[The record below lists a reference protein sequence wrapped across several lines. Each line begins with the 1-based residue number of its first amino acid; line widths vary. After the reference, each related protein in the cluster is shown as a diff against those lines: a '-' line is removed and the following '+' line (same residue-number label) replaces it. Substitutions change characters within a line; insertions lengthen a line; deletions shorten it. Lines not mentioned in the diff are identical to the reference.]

1 MPIIKNIRNYIKK
14 WLFPDFSHIDSNNF
28 LSIQNDK
35 TLSAVNPNTALTF
48 STVFACVRVI
58 AETIAT
64 LPLFVYKI
72 NGNNKVK
79 AKDHSLYSL
88 LHDSP
93 NEECT
98 SVSFI
103 ESLITQ
109 LLLQGNGF
117 VEVVRDN
124 FNRVTEL
131 YLIDSNKIRIF
142 RDSNGNKMFEYYDD
156 GEIITL
162 SPSQVMHIAGLGW
175 NGVVGYSPISM
186 MRKQIATG
194 LYQDNF
200 ALDFFSKGVKK
211 TPILTHP
218 EHLSKEAK
226 ENMKKSFWDAWNN
239 GIVVL
244 EEGLKAE
251 FATMNLSDAQ
261 FLESRRFSVEE
272 ICRVFRVPPH
282 LIGDLSRSTNNNIEH
297 QSIEFVTHTIRPWCV
312 RIEKALN
319 GYLLNN
325 LERKKYN
332 IEFNLDG
339 LLRGDSLTR
348 QQANQIKLNNGVF
361 TRNEWRRQENLNE
374 VEDEYGDEYFCS
386 QQIRPI
392 KSVYAESTHQKVP
405 TRQSVGETSENES
418 NQDFN
423 INNNENKKLEEEE
436 KDAGKQQ

>member
-1 MPIIKNIRNYIKK
+1 M
-14 WLFPDFSHIDSNNF
+14 
-28 LSIQNDK
+28 
-35 TLSAVNPNTALTF
+35 
-48 STVFACVRVI
+48 
-58 AETIAT
+58 
-64 LPLFVYKI
+64 
-72 NGNNKVK
+72 
-79 AKDHSLYSL
+79 
-88 LHDSP
+88 
-93 NEECT
+93 
-98 SVSFI
+98 
-103 ESLITQ
+103 
-109 LLLQGNGF
+109 
-117 VEVVRDN
+117 
-124 FNRVTEL
+124 
-131 YLIDSNKIRIF
+131 
-142 RDSNGNKMFEYYDD
+142 
-156 GEIITL
+156 
-162 SPSQVMHIAGLGW
+162 
-175 NGVVGYSPISM
+175 
-186 MRKQIATG
+186 
-194 LYQDNF
+194 
-200 ALDFFSKGVKK
+200 
-211 TPILTHP
+211 
-218 EHLSKEAK
+218 
-226 ENMKKSFWDAWNN
+226 
-239 GIVVL
+239 L

-392 KSVYAESTHQKVP
+392 KSVYE
-405 TRQSVGETSENES
+405 ETKESEN

-423 INNNENKKLEEEE
+423 INNNENKKLEEENKNASE
-436 KDAGKQQ
+436 E

>member
-1 MPIIKNIRNYIKK
+1 MAVFKKISNTITK
-14 WLFPDFSHIDSNNF
+14 WLFPDFSHFNGSNF

-58 AETIAT
+58 AESIAT
-64 LPLFVYKI
+64 LPLFVYEK
-72 NGNNKVK
+72 NGNNKTK
-79 AKDHSLYSL
+79 AINHPLYSL
-88 LHDSP
+88 LHDAP
-93 NEECT
+93 NDECT

-109 LLLQGNGF
+109 VLLQGNGF
-117 VEVVRDN
+117 VEVVKDN

-131 YLIDSNKIRIF
+131 YLIDSNKIKVY

-156 GEIITL
+156 GQIITM
-162 SPSQVMHIAGLGW
+162 SSAQVMHIAGLGW
-175 NGVVGYSPISM
+175 NGIIGYSPIGM
-186 MRKQIATG
+186 MRKQITTG

-200 ALDFFSKGVKK
+200 ALNFFSNGVKK
-211 TPILTHP
+211 VPIITHP
-218 EHLSKEAK
+218 QTLSKEAK
-226 ENMKKSFWDAWNN
+226 NNLKESFREAWDK

-244 EEGLKAE
+244 EEGMKVE
-251 FATMNLSDAQ
+251 PITMNLSDAQ

-319 GYLLNN
+319 SYLLSSS
-325 LERKKYN
+325 ERKKYY

-339 LLRGDSLTR
+339 LLRGDSLKR
-348 QQANQIKLNNGVF
+348 QQANQIKFNNGVLS
-361 TRNEWRRQENLNE
+361 RNEWRQMENLNE
-374 VEDEYGDEYFCS
+374 VADEYGDKYFIS
-386 QQIRPI
+386 QQSRLIEDIEGAISEDDTYEPI
-392 KSVYAESTHQKVP
+392 
-405 TRQSVGETSENES
+405 SEDDTYEPINKEDS
-418 NQDFN
+418 N
-423 INNNENKKLEEEE
+423 INDKNKKIEKENK
-436 KDAGKQQ
+436 DANKQ

>member
-1 MPIIKNIRNYIKK
+1 MSVIKNIGNYIKK
-14 WLFPDFSHIDSNNF
+14 WLFPDFSHIDGSNF

-79 AKDHSLYSL
+79 AKAHSLYSL

-109 LLLQGNGF
+109 ILLQGNGF

-131 YLIDSNKIRIF
+131 YLIDSNKIKVY
-142 RDSNGNKMFEYYDD
+142 RDSNGNKMFEYSDD
-156 GEIITL
+156 GKIITL
-162 SPSQVMHIAGLGW
+162 SPLQVMHIAGLGW
-175 NGVVGYSPISM
+175 NGVIGYSPIAM
-186 MRKQIATG
+186 MRKQITTG

-200 ALDFFSKGVKK
+200 ALDFFSNGVKK
-211 TPILTHP
+211 VPIISHP
-218 EHLSKEAK
+218 KQLSKEAK
-226 ENMKKSFWDAWNN
+226 INLKESFRTAWET

-244 EEGLKAE
+244 EEDMKIE
-251 FATMNLSDAQ
+251 PVTMNLSDAQ

-319 GYLLNN
+319 GCLLSG

-339 LLRGDSLTR
+339 LLRGDTLTR
-348 QQANQIKLNNGVF
+348 QQANQIKLNNGVL
-361 TRNEWRRQENLNE
+361 TRNEWRILENLNE

-392 KSVYAESTHQKVP
+392 KSVYAERHLAEGT
-405 TRQSVGETSENES
+405 QSVGETSENEGYK
-418 NQDFN
+418 DF
-423 INNNENKKLEEEE
+423 NNENTENKASRTSE
-436 KDAGKQQ
+436 

>member
-1 MPIIKNIRNYIKK
+1 M
-14 WLFPDFSHIDSNNF
+14 
-28 LSIQNDK
+28 
-35 TLSAVNPNTALTF
+35 
-48 STVFACVRVI
+48 
-58 AETIAT
+58 
-64 LPLFVYKI
+64 
-72 NGNNKVK
+72 
-79 AKDHSLYSL
+79 
-88 LHDSP
+88 HDSP
-93 NEECT
+93 NEEST

-109 LLLQGNGF
+109 ILLQGNGF

-131 YLIDSNKIRIF
+131 YLIDSNKIKIY
-142 RDSNGNKMFEYYDD
+142 RDSNGNKMFEYSDD

-175 NGVVGYSPISM
+175 NGVIGYSPIAM
-186 MRKQIATG
+186 MRKQITTG

-200 ALDFFSKGVKK
+200 ALDFFSNGVKK
-211 TPILTHP
+211 VPIISHP
-218 EHLSKEAK
+218 EQLSADAKRNLKE
-226 ENMKKSFWDAWNN
+226 SFREAWEK

-244 EEGLKAE
+244 EEGMKIDPI
-251 FATMNLSDAQ
+251 TMNLSDAQ

-339 LLRGDSLTR
+339 LLRGDTLTR
-348 QQANQIKLNNGVF
+348 QQANQIKLNNGVL
-361 TRNEWRRQENLNE
+361 TRNEWRILENLNE

-392 KSVYAESTHQKVP
+392 KSVY
-405 TRQSVGETSENES
+405 ETSENEGYK
-418 NQDFN
+418 DF
-423 INNNENKKLEEEE
+423 NNENTENKASRTSE
-436 KDAGKQQ
+436 

>member
-1 MPIIKNIRNYIKK
+1 MAFFENIRSTVKK
-14 WLFPDFSHIDSNNF
+14 WLFPDFSHIDSSNF

-64 LPLFVYKI
+64 LPLFVYKV
-72 NGNNKVK
+72 NGNNKIK
-79 AKDHSLYSL
+79 AKDHSLYRL

-109 LLLQGNGF
+109 ILLQGNGF

-131 YLIDSNKIRIF
+131 YLIDSNKIKIY
-142 RDSNGNKMFEYYDD
+142 RDSNGNKMFEYSDD

-162 SPSQVMHIAGLGW
+162 SQSQVMHIAGLGW
-175 NGVVGYSPISM
+175 NGVIGYSPIAM
-186 MRKQIATG
+186 MRKQITTG

-200 ALDFFSKGVKK
+200 ALDFFSNGVKK
-211 TPILTHP
+211 VPIISHP
-218 EHLSKEAK
+218 DKLSADAKRNLKE
-226 ENMKKSFWDAWNN
+226 SFREAWEK

-244 EEGLKAE
+244 EEGMKIDPI
-251 FATMNLSDAQ
+251 TMNLSDAQ

-319 GYLLNN
+319 GHLLNSY
-325 LERKKYN
+325 EKKKYL

-339 LLRGDSLTR
+339 LLRGDTLTR
-348 QQANQIKLNNGVF
+348 QQANQIRFNNGIL
-361 TRNEWRRQENLNE
+361 TRNEWRKQDNLNE
-374 VEDEYGDEYFCS
+374 VEDKYGDEYFVS

-392 KSVYAESTHQKVP
+392 KTVY
-405 TRQSVGETSENES
+405 ETSENES
-418 NQDFN
+418 YKDF
-423 INNNENKKLEEEE
+423 NNENTENKASRTSE
-436 KDAGKQQ
+436 

>member
-1 MPIIKNIRNYIKK
+1 MPIIEKIKSGIKK
-14 WLFPDFSHIDSNNF
+14 WLFPDFSHVDSSNF

-72 NGNNKVK
+72 NGNNKIK

-109 LLLQGNGF
+109 ILLQGNGF

-131 YLIDSNKIRIF
+131 YLIDSNKIKVY
-142 RDSNGNKMFEYYDD
+142 RDSNGNKMFEYYND

-162 SPSQVMHIAGLGW
+162 SSYQVMHIAGLGW
-175 NGVVGYSPISM
+175 NGVIGYSPIAM
-186 MRKQIATG
+186 MRKQITTG

-200 ALDFFSKGVKK
+200 ALDFFSNGVKK
-211 TPILTHP
+211 VPIISHP
-218 EHLSKEAK
+218 QKLSPDAKKNLKE
-226 ENMKKSFWDAWNN
+226 SFREAWEK

-244 EEGLKAE
+244 EEGMKIDPI
-251 FATMNLSDAQ
+251 TMNLSDAQ

-319 GYLLNN
+319 RCLLSG

-339 LLRGDSLTR
+339 LLRGDTLTR
-348 QQANQIKLNNGVF
+348 QQANQIKLNNGVL

-392 KSVYAESTHQKVP
+392 KSIYAEST
-405 TRQSVGETSENES
+405 QSVGEETKETED

-423 INNNENKKLEEEE
+423 INNNDENKKLEEEE
-436 KDAGKQQ
+436 KDANKQQ